1 MEIAH
6 EASDGI
12 SAVWLALLAALL
24 VLVSAYA
31 HLQIPR
37 YTAGTARIARI
48 LLLAVGVGL
57 GTVSAIIYA
66 ESDRSLAFVAFL
78 IGFGVV
84 HVPTAFILLLKRARG
99 AGKS

>member
-1 MEIAH
+1 MEFLP
-6 EASDGI
+6 EASGGV
-12 SAVWLALLAALL
+12 STAWMAVVAAL
-24 VLVSAYA
+24 VLPAAVYA
-31 HLQIPR
+31 HVQIPR

-48 LLLAVGVGL
+48 VLLVVGVGL

-66 ESDRSLAFVAFL
+66 ESEPSLAFLAFV

-84 HVPTAFILLLKRARG
+84 HVPTAFILLLKSARG